1 MKQITII
8 SGKGGTGKT
17 TITAALAAITENKV
31 MADCDVDAADLHLLL
46 NPKILIKEP
55 FMAGKK
61 VEIDHAICTECGYCK
76 EICKFQAI
84 VENYEIDH
92 IACEGCAA
100 CYFNCPV
107 KAISLK
113 DNTAGEYYVS
123 DTAYGKMIH
132 AKLNAAEDN
141 SGKLVAKVREEA
153 KKHAKIENADYIII
167 DGPPGI
173 GCPVNA
179 SITGVDLVLIITEP
193 TLSGIHDLE
202 RVLELTKHFK
212 VPAKVVINK
221 YDINLENT
229 EHIEAICKKAETDC
243 IEKIPYMEI
252 VVEALVKGK
261 TIVDFDPDNEVS
273 IAIKNIWE
281 NLK

>member
-17 TITAALAAITENKV
+17 TITAALAAIAKSKV
-31 MADCDVDAADLHLLL
+31 MADCDVDAADLHLL
-46 NPKILIKEP
+46 IKPTIIEKET
-55 FMAGKK
+55 FIAGKS
-61 VEIDHAICTECGYCK
+61 VLIDKSICNQCGFCK
-76 EICKFQAI
+76 QICKFQAI
-84 VENYEIDH
+84 NENYEIDP

-100 CYFNCPV
+100 CYFNCPT

-113 DNTAGEYYVS
+113 DNIAGEYYIS
-123 DTAYGKMIH
+123 DTSYGKMVH
-132 AKLNAAEDN
+132 AKLNTAEDN

-153 KKHAKIENADYIII
+153 KKQAIKENADYIII

-179 SITGVDLVLIITEP
+179 SITGVDLVLVITEP

-202 RVLELTKHFK
+202 RVLKLAQHFK
-212 VPAKVVINK
+212 IDAKVIINK

-229 EHIEAICKKAETDC
+229 QKIETICEKIGFDC
-243 IEKIPYMEI
+243 IEKIPYLEV
-252 VVEALVKGK
+252 VVEALVAGK
-261 TIVDFDPDNEVS
+261 TIVDYKPDNIVS
-273 IAIKNIWE
+273 LAIKNVWE
-281 NLK
+281 TIK

>member
-17 TITAALAAITENKV
+17 TITAALAAIAKNKV
-31 MADCDVDAADLHLLL
+31 MADCDVDAADLHLLIK
-46 NPKILIKEP
+46 PTILVKES
-55 FMAGKK
+55 FVAGKSIQ
-61 VEIDHAICTECGYCK
+61 IDQSICTQCGYCK

-84 VENYEIDH
+84 DRNYKIDP

-100 CYFNCPV
+100 CYFNCPA

-113 DNTAGEYYVS
+113 DNIAGEYYIS
-123 DTAYGKMIH
+123 DTAYGKMVH

-153 KKHAKIENADYIII
+153 KKQAKEQNADHIII

-179 SITGVDLVLIITEP
+179 SVTGVDLVLIITEP

-202 RVLELTKHFK
+202 RVLKLTKHFK
-212 VPAKVVINK
+212 IPAKVVINK
-221 YDINLENT
+221 FDINLENT
-229 EHIEAICKKAETDC
+229 ERIEAICKKASIDC
-243 IEKIPYMEI
+243 IEKIPYLEV
-252 VVEALVKGK
+252 VVEALVNEK
-261 TIVDFDPDNEVS
+261 TIIDFKPDNKIS
-273 IAIKNIWE
+273 IAIKKIWE
-281 NLK
+281 NIK